1 MFLLF
6 SNLQQSYGGDIT
18 FRISRPADG
27 TLVAMAKSGFVFFN
41 YPTSKV
47 TLMPETFR
55 SKFPQ
60 VNWLS

>member
-18 FRISRPADG
+18 FRITRPADG

-41 YPTSKV
+41 YSSSQV
-47 TLMPETFR
+47 TPMPEAFR
-55 SKFPQ
+55 NKFPK